1 MAIHLILR
9 ILSCFTEKD
18 VEIYKLVACVKLQ
31 SKSTRDQRGKLNAL
45 NVDIYSFNLLLHS
58 SLSYFLQHFA
68 REEQME
74 RAREERK
81 GETYCRKH
89 TDQFC

>member
-31 SKSTRDQRGKLNAL
+31 SKSTGDQRGKLNAL

-58 SLSYFLQHFA
+58 SLSYFFA
-68 REEQME
+68 I
-74 RAREERK
+74 
-81 GETYCRKH
+81 
-89 TDQFC
+89 FC